1 MRKSPE
7 PLLRVDNLKTYFRTA
22 KGSDSRNPDEAGLAL
37 AVDGVSFEIQ
47 HNEIF
52 AIVGESGCGKS
63 VTALSISQLVPQPA
77 GFIAGGEIHY
87 KGREIT
93 RLPEVEK
100 RKIRGNEIAM
110 IFQEPMTSLN
120 PVFTVGNQILEAI
133 QQHQEIAGKAAKDAA
148 IEMLDLVGIPEPVR
162 RFEEYPHQL
171 SGGMRQRVMI
181 AIALSCRPGLL
192 IADEPTTALDVT
204 IQAQILELIKQL
216 QREFGMAVLL
226 ITHDLGVVSE
236 MADRVA
242 VMYAGKIVETSDW
255 KTLYH
260 NPHHPYTTKLLD
272 SLPSRQKRGDS
283 LQTIQGRVPQATQY
297 PDGCRFADR
306 CPQVMNDCETILP
319 PSIEIEAGHH
329 AACHLYNPGFN
340 RIDNAGSPP
349 ISPHQRGDIGG
360 AALTSVAP
368 STASQPNTT
377 DEPFIQMDNLRV
389 HFPIV
394 KGILRRTVGY
404 VYAVDGVSLTIPKG
418 KTLAL
423 VGESGCGKTTLGKAA
438 LRLGVPIQGKIRYDD
453 VDLVQLS
460 RSELHPYRRQ
470 LQIIFQ
476 DPYSSLNPRAMVGGT
491 IQEGMIAHGIGAN
504 RSEREARVREL
515 MQRVGLS
522 PDMVGRYPHE
532 FSGGQRQRIG
542 IARCLAVEPEFIVC
556 DEATSALDVSVQAQ
570 ILNLLKELQDDL
582 NLTYLF
588 ITHNLSVVEYLAD
601 EVAVMYLGRIVER
614 GTTEEIF
621 DQPKHPYTR
630 ALLSAVPKI
639 DPETGIEKIQLEG
652 DVPSPINPPRGCHFH
667 PRCPE
672 EMPHCSETYPDEIPF
687 TETHS
692 CRCYLYDMEDTNYS
706 KFKK

>member
-1 MRKSPE
+1 MEHPG

-22 KGSDSRNPDEAGLAL
+22 EGSDSGNPDASGLAR

-133 QQHQEIAGKAAKDAA
+133 QQHQKIGGKTAKDAA
-148 IEMLDLVGIPEPVR
+148 IEMLDLVGIPEPAR

-204 IQAQILELIKQL
+204 IQAQILELVKDL

-255 KTLYH
+255 KTLYDK
-260 NPHHPYTTKLLD
+260 PRHPYTTKLLD
-272 SLPSRQKRGDS
+272 SLPSRQKRGDT
-283 LQTIQGRVPQATQY
+283 LQTIQGRVPQATRY

-306 CPQVMNDCETILP
+306 CPQVMDGCDIVLP
-319 PSIEIEAGHH
+319 PLIEIDAEHH
-329 AACHLYNPGFN
+329 TACHLYNPDFN
-340 RIDNAGSPP
+340 RTDHTSET
-349 ISPHQRGDIGG
+349 
-360 AALTSVAP
+360 AAASTSATAAP
-368 STASQPNTT
+368 STPPKPDIT
-377 DEPFIQMDNLRV
+377 DQPFIQVDNLRV

-394 KGILRRTVGY
+394 KGILKRTVGY
-404 VYAVDGVSLTIPKG
+404 VYAVDGVNLTIPKG

-423 VGESGCGKTTLGKAA
+423 VGESGCGKTTLGKAV
-438 LRLGVPIQGKIRYDD
+438 LRLGVPIQGEIRYDE
-453 VDLVQLS
+453 VDLAQLS
-460 RSELHPYRRQ
+460 RSELHPYRRK

-476 DPYSSLNPRAMVGGT
+476 DPYSSLNPRAMIGQT
-491 IQEGMIAHGIGAN
+491 IQEGMITHDIGRN
-504 RSEREARVREL
+504 RADRENRVREL

-522 PDMVGRYPHE
+522 PDMVNRYPHE

-582 NLTYLF
+582 DLTYLF

-639 DPETGIEKIQLEG
+639 DPETGVEKIQLEG
-652 DVPSPINPPRGCHFH
+652 DVPSPINPPKGCHFH

-672 EMPHCSETYPDEIPF
+672 AMPHCSEAYPDEIAF
-687 TETHS
+687 TGTHS
-692 CRCYLYDMEDTNYS
+692 CRCYLYDVADTTEIE
-706 KFKK
+706 

>member
-1 MRKSPE
+1 MRKSCE

-22 KGSDSRNPDEAGLAL
+22 EGLAL

-100 RKIRGNEIAM
+100 RKIRGDEIAM

-148 IEMLDLVGIPEPVR
+148 IEMLDLVGIPEPAR

-181 AIALSCRPGLL
+181 AIALSCQPGLL

-242 VMYAGKIVETSDW
+242 VMYAGKIVETSNW
-255 KTLYH
+255 GTLYH
-260 NPHHPYTTKLLD
+260 NPRHPYTTKLLD
-272 SLPSRQKRGDS
+272 SLPLRQKRGDA

-306 CPQVMNDCETILP
+306 CPQLMNGCDAILP
-319 PSIEIEAGHH
+319 PLIEIEAGHH
-329 AACHLYNPGFN
+329 TACHLYNPDFN
-340 RIDNAGSPP
+340 PLD
-349 ISPHQRGDIGG
+349 D
-360 AALTSVAP
+360 AAKVASAPASTTVAP
-368 STASQPNTT
+368 STLPNP
-377 DEPFIQMDNLRV
+377 DMAGEPFIQVNNLRV

-394 KGILRRTVGY
+394 KGILKRTVGY
-404 VYAVDGVSLTIPKG
+404 VYAVDGVNLTIPKG

-423 VGESGCGKTTLGKAA
+423 VGESGCGKTTLGKAV
-438 LRLGVPIQGKIRYDD
+438 LRLGVPIQGEISYND
-453 VDLVQLS
+453 VDLAQLS
-460 RSELHPYRRQ
+460 RSELHPYRRK

-476 DPYSSLNPRAMVGGT
+476 DPYSSLNPRAMVGQT
-491 IQEGMIAHGIGAN
+491 IQEGMITHGIGAN
-504 RSEREARVREL
+504 RSEREDRVREL

-542 IARCLAVEPEFIVC
+542 IARCLAVDPEFIVC

-639 DPETGIEKIQLEG
+639 DPETGLEKIQLEG
-652 DVPSPINPPRGCHFH
+652 DVPSPINPPKGCHFH

-672 EMPHCSETYPDEIPF
+672 AMPHCSDAYPDEIAF
-687 TETHS
+687 TGTHS
-692 CRCYLYDMEDTNYS
+692 CRCYLFDAVPNTEIG
-706 KFKK
+706 

>member
-1 MRKSPE
+1 MKQPA

-22 KGSDSRNPDEAGLAL
+22 EAADSRNPDTSGLAR

-100 RKIRGNEIAM
+100 RKLRGDEIAM

-133 QQHQEIAGKAAKDAA
+133 QQHQKIGGNAAKNAA
-148 IEMLDLVGIPEPVR
+148 IEMLDLVGIPEPAR
-162 RFEEYPHQL
+162 RFDEYPHQL

-204 IQAQILELIKQL
+204 IQAQILDLIKSL

-255 KTLYH
+255 NTLYH
-260 NPHHPYTTKLLD
+260 NPRHPYTTKLLD
-272 SLPSRQKRGDS
+272 SLPSRQKRGDA
-283 LQTIQGRVPQATQY
+283 LQTIQGRVPQATRY

-306 CPQVMNDCETILP
+306 CPQVMDGCDTVFP
-319 PSIEIEAGHH
+319 PLIEIDAEHH
-329 AACHLYNPGFN
+329 TACHLYNPDFN
-340 RIDNAGSPP
+340 RTDRTAEVATSTPTTAVPFPIPEPDN
-349 ISPHQRGDIGG
+349 
-360 AALTSVAP
+360 
-368 STASQPNTT
+368 T
-377 DEPFIQMDNLRV
+377 DEPLIQVDSLRV

-394 KGILRRTVGY
+394 KGILKRTVGY

-423 VGESGCGKTTLGKAA
+423 VGESGCGKTTLGKAV
-438 LRLGVPIQGKIRYDD
+438 LRLGVPIQGEIRYDD
-453 VDLVQLS
+453 VDLAGLS
-460 RSELHPYRRQ
+460 RSELHPYRRK

-476 DPYSSLNPRAMVGGT
+476 DPYSSLNPRAMIGGA
-491 IQEGMIAHGIGAN
+491 IQEGMITHGIGAN
-504 RSEREARVREL
+504 RSEREDRVREL

-522 PDMVGRYPHE
+522 PDMVNRYPHE

-582 NLTYLF
+582 DLTYLF

-621 DQPKHPYTR
+621 DGPKHPYTR

-639 DPETGIEKIQLEG
+639 DPETGIEKIHLEG

-667 PRCPE
+667 PRCPDA
-672 EMPHCSETYPDEIPF
+672 MPHCSEAYPDEIAF

-692 CRCYLYDMEDTNYS
+692 CQCYLYDVEGTTEIE
-706 KFKK
+706 

>member
-1 MRKSPE
+1 MKRPD

-22 KGSDSRNPDEAGLAL
+22 EGSDSRNPDASGLAR

-63 VTALSISQLVPQPA
+63 VTALSISQLVPQPT

-93 RLPEVEK
+93 QLPEVEK

-133 QQHQEIAGKAAKDAA
+133 QQHQKIAGKAAKDAA
-148 IEMLDLVGIPEPVR
+148 IEMLDLVGIPEPAR

-204 IQAQILELIKQL
+204 IQAQILDLIKDL

-242 VMYAGKIVETSDW
+242 VMYAGKIVETGDW
-255 KTLYH
+255 NTLYH

-272 SLPSRQKRGDS
+272 SLPSRQKRGDT
-283 LQTIQGRVPQATQY
+283 LQTIHGRVPQATRY

-306 CPQVMNDCETILP
+306 CPQVMTGCDAILP
-319 PSIEIEAGHH
+319 PSIEIKAEHH
-329 AACHLYNPGFN
+329 TACHLYNPDFN
-340 RIDNAGSPP
+340 RSEDATEIAAAPTSAGVGPSIPP
-349 ISPHQRGDIGG
+349 KPDITG
-360 AALTSVAP
+360 
-368 STASQPNTT
+368 
-377 DEPFIQMDNLRV
+377 EPFIQVADLRV

-394 KGILRRTVGY
+394 KGILKRTVGY
-404 VYAVDGVSLTIPKG
+404 VYAVDGVNLAIPKG

-423 VGESGCGKTTLGKAA
+423 VGESGCGKTTLGKAV
-438 LRLGVPIQGKIRYDD
+438 LRLGVPIEGEIRYDD
-453 VDLVQLS
+453 INLAQLS
-460 RSELHPYRRQ
+460 RSELHPYRRK

-476 DPYSSLNPRAMVGGT
+476 DPYSSLNPRAMIGGA
-491 IQEGMIAHGIGAN
+491 IQEGMITHGIGAN

-522 PDMVGRYPHE
+522 PDMVHRYPHE

-582 NLTYLF
+582 DLTYLF

-630 ALLSAVPKI
+630 ALLSAVPKV

-652 DVPSPINPPRGCHFH
+652 DVPSPINPPKGCHFH

-672 EMPHCSETYPDEIPF
+672 AMPHCSEVYPDEIAF

-692 CRCYLYDMEDTNYS
+692 CRCYLYDAKRTTEME
-706 KFKK
+706 

>member
-1 MRKSPE
+1 MKHPA

-22 KGSDSRNPDEAGLAL
+22 EASDSRNSGTSGLAR

-133 QQHQEIAGKAAKDAA
+133 QQHQKIGGDAAKNAA
-148 IEMLDLVGIPEPVR
+148 IEMLDLVGIPEPAR
-162 RFEEYPHQL
+162 RFDEYPHQL

-204 IQAQILELIKQL
+204 IQAQILDLIKSL

-255 KTLYH
+255 NTLYH
-260 NPHHPYTTKLLD
+260 NPRHPYTTKLLD
-272 SLPSRQKRGDS
+272 SLPSRQKRGDA
-283 LQTIQGRVPQATQY
+283 LQTIQGRVPQATRY

-306 CPQVMNDCETILP
+306 CPQVMDGCDIVLP
-319 PSIEIEAGHH
+319 PLIEIDAKHH
-329 AACHLYNPGFN
+329 TACHLYNPDFN
-340 RIDNAGSPP
+340 RTDQMAEGATSIPTTTVPSPIP
-349 ISPHQRGDIGG
+349 EPDITG
-360 AALTSVAP
+360 
-368 STASQPNTT
+368 
-377 DEPFIQMDNLRV
+377 EPFIQVDSLRV

-394 KGILRRTVGY
+394 KGILKRTVGH

-423 VGESGCGKTTLGKAA
+423 VGESGCGKTTLGKAV
-438 LRLGVPIQGKIRYDD
+438 LRLGVPIQGEVRYDD
-453 VDLVQLS
+453 VDLAGLS
-460 RSELHPYRRQ
+460 RSELHPYRRK

-476 DPYSSLNPRAMVGGT
+476 DPYSSLNPRAMIGQT
-491 IQEGMIAHGIGAN
+491 IQEGMITHGIGEN
-504 RSEREARVREL
+504 RSEREDRVREL

-522 PDMVGRYPHE
+522 PDMVNRYPHE

-582 NLTYLF
+582 DLTYLF

-621 DQPKHPYTR
+621 DGPKHPYTR

-639 DPETGIEKIQLEG
+639 DPETGIAKIQLEG
-652 DVPSPINPPRGCHFH
+652 DVPSPINPPKGCHFH
-667 PRCPE
+667 PRCPDA
-672 EMPHCSETYPDEIPF
+672 MPHCSEAYPDEIAF

-692 CRCYLYDMEDTNYS
+692 CRCYLYDI
-706 KFKK
+706 

>member
-1 MRKSPE
+1 MRHSE

-22 KGSDSRNPDEAGLAL
+22 EGLAL

-77 GFIAGGEIHY
+77 GFIAGGEVYY

-100 RKIRGNEIAM
+100 QKIRGNEIAM

-120 PVFTVGNQILEAI
+120 PVFTVGDQILEAI
-133 QQHQEIAGKAAKDAA
+133 HQHQRIGGRAAKNAA
-148 IEMLDLVGIPEPVR
+148 VEMLNLVGIPEPAR
-162 RFEEYPHQL
+162 CFEEYPHQL

-181 AIALSCRPGLL
+181 AIALSCQPGLL

-226 ITHDLGVVSE
+226 ITHDLGIVSE

-242 VMYAGKIVETSDW
+242 IMYAGKIVETSDW
-255 KTLYH
+255 RTLYH

-272 SLPSRQKRGDS
+272 SLPSRQKRGDA
-283 LQTIQGRVPQATQY
+283 LQTIQGQIPQATRY

-306 CPQVMNDCETILP
+306 CPQVMNGCDAILP
-319 PSIEIEAGHH
+319 PSIEIATRHH
-329 AACHLYNPGFN
+329 TACHLYNPDFN
-340 RIDNAGSPP
+340 RSDDAARITATPASTTVAPTTPP
-349 ISPHQRGDIGG
+349 KFRFVENPRRCLDRGD
-360 AALTSVAP
+360 P
-368 STASQPNTT
+368 TT
-377 DEPFIQMDNLRV
+377 PGHNITGEPCIHVNNLRV

-394 KGILRRTVGY
+394 KGILKRTVGH
-404 VYAVDGVSLTIPKG
+404 VHAVAGINLAIPKG

-423 VGESGCGKTTLGKAA
+423 VGESGCGKTTLGKAI
-438 LRLGVPIQGKIRYDD
+438 LRLGVPIQGEIRYDD
-453 VDLVQLS
+453 IDLVQLS
-460 RSELHPYRRQ
+460 RSELHPYRRK

-476 DPYSSLNPRAMVGGT
+476 DPYASLNPRAMVGQT
-491 IQEGMIAHGIGAN
+491 IQEGMITHGIGAN
-504 RSEREARVREL
+504 RSEREDRVCKL

-522 PDMVGRYPHE
+522 PDMVSRYPHE

-570 ILNLLKELQDDL
+570 ILNLLMELQDDL

-630 ALLSAVPKI
+630 ALLSTVPKI

-652 DVPSPINPPRGCHFH
+652 DVPSPINPPKGCHFH

-672 EMPHCSETYPDEIPF
+672 TMPHCSEAYPDEVAF

-692 CRCYLYDMEDTNYS
+692 CRCYLYDANP
-706 KFKK
+706 KN

>member
-1 MRKSPE
+1 
-7 PLLRVDNLKTYFRTA
+7 
-22 KGSDSRNPDEAGLAL
+22 
-37 AVDGVSFEIQ
+37 
-47 HNEIF
+47 
-52 AIVGESGCGKS
+52 
-63 VTALSISQLVPQPA
+63 
-77 GFIAGGEIHY
+77 
-87 KGREIT
+87 
-93 RLPEVEK
+93 
-100 RKIRGNEIAM
+100 
-110 IFQEPMTSLN
+110 
-120 PVFTVGNQILEAI
+120 
-133 QQHQEIAGKAAKDAA
+133 
-148 IEMLDLVGIPEPVR
+148 
-162 RFEEYPHQL
+162 
-171 SGGMRQRVMI
+171 
-181 AIALSCRPGLL
+181 
-192 IADEPTTALDVT
+192 
-204 IQAQILELIKQL
+204 
-216 QREFGMAVLL
+216 
-226 ITHDLGVVSE
+226 
-236 MADRVA
+236 
-242 VMYAGKIVETSDW
+242 
-255 KTLYH
+255 
-260 NPHHPYTTKLLD
+260 
-272 SLPSRQKRGDS
+272 
-283 LQTIQGRVPQATQY
+283 
-297 PDGCRFADR
+297 
-306 CPQVMNDCETILP
+306 
-319 PSIEIEAGHH
+319 
-329 AACHLYNPGFN
+329 
-340 RIDNAGSPP
+340 
-349 ISPHQRGDIGG
+349 
-360 AALTSVAP
+360 
-368 STASQPNTT
+368 
-377 DEPFIQMDNLRV
+377 MDNLRV

-394 KGILRRTVGY
+394 KGILKRTVGY
-404 VYAVDGVSLTIPKG
+404 VYAVDGVTLTIPKG

-438 LRLGVPIQGKIRYDD
+438 LRLGVPIQGEIRYDD
-453 VDLVQLS
+453 VDLAQLS

-476 DPYSSLNPRAMVGGT
+476 DPYSSLNPRAMVGQT

-504 RSEREARVREL
+504 RSEREDRVREL

-522 PDMVGRYPHE
+522 PDMVSRYPHE

-672 EMPHCSETYPDEIPF
+672 AMPHCSEAYPDEIPF

-692 CRCYLYDMEDTNYS
+692 CRCYLYEARCETEVE
-706 KFKK
+706 

>member
-1 MRKSPE
+1 MKHPA

-22 KGSDSRNPDEAGLAL
+22 EAVDSRNPDTSGLAR

-87 KGREIT
+87 KGRETT

-100 RKIRGNEIAM
+100 RKLRGNEIAM

-133 QQHQEIAGKAAKDAA
+133 QQHQKIGGAAAKNAA
-148 IEMLDLVGIPEPVR
+148 IEMLDLVGIPEPAR
-162 RFEEYPHQL
+162 RFDEYPHQL

-204 IQAQILELIKQL
+204 IQAQILDLIKNL

-255 KTLYH
+255 STLYH
-260 NPHHPYTTKLLD
+260 NPRHPYTTKLLD
-272 SLPSRQKRGDS
+272 SLPSRQKRGDA
-283 LQTIQGRVPQATQY
+283 LQTIQGRVPQATRY

-306 CPQVMNDCETILP
+306 CPQVMVGCDTVLP
-319 PSIEIEAGHH
+319 PLIEIDANHYT
-329 AACHLYNPGFN
+329 ACHLYNPDFN
-340 RIDNAGSPP
+340 RTDQTAEVATSIP
-349 ISPHQRGDIGG
+349 IT
-360 AALTSVAP
+360 AAP
-368 STASQPNTT
+368 SPIPEPDNTG
-377 DEPFIQMDNLRV
+377 EPFVQVDSLRV

-394 KGILRRTVGY
+394 KGILKRTVGY

-418 KTLAL
+418 RTLAL
-423 VGESGCGKTTLGKAA
+423 VGESGCGKTTLGKAV
-438 LRLGVPIQGKIRYDD
+438 LRLGVPIQGEIRYDD
-453 VDLVQLS
+453 VDLAGLS
-460 RSELHPYRRQ
+460 RSELHPYRRK

-476 DPYSSLNPRAMVGGT
+476 DPYSSLNPRAMVGRT
-491 IQEGMIAHGIGAN
+491 IQEGMITHGIGEN
-504 RSEREARVREL
+504 RSEREDRVREL

-522 PDMVGRYPHE
+522 PDMVNRYPHE

-582 NLTYLF
+582 DLTYLF

-652 DVPSPINPPRGCHFH
+652 DVPSPINPPKGCHFH
-667 PRCPE
+667 PRCPDA
-672 EMPHCSETYPDEIPF
+672 MRPCSEAYPDEIAF

-692 CRCYLYDMEDTNYS
+692 CQCYLYDI
-706 KFKK
+706 

>member
-1 MRKSPE
+1 MSE

-22 KGSDSRNPDEAGLAL
+22 EGLAL

-47 HNEIF
+47 PNEIF

-133 QQHQEIAGKAAKDAA
+133 QQHQKIGGTAAKAAV
-148 IEMLDLVGIPEPVR
+148 IEMLDLVGIPEPAR

-204 IQAQILELIKQL
+204 IQAQILELIRQL

-242 VMYAGKIVETSDW
+242 VMYAGKIVETSNW
-255 KTLYH
+255 GTLYH
-260 NPHHPYTTKLLD
+260 DPHHPYTTKLLD
-272 SLPSRQKRGDS
+272 SLPSRQKRGDT
-283 LQTIQGRVPQATQY
+283 LQTIRGRVPQATQY

-306 CPQVMNDCETILP
+306 CPQVMNDCDTILP
-319 PSIEIEAGHH
+319 PSIEIESGHH
-329 AACHLYNPGFN
+329 TACHLYNPDFN
-340 RIDNAGSPP
+340 RSDDAVPPP
-349 ISPHQRGDIGG
+349 ISPRWRGDIGG
-360 AALTSVAP
+360 AVPTSTVVAP
-368 STASQPNTT
+368 SASPKPDLT
-377 DEPFIQMDNLRV
+377 DEPFIQVNNLRV

-394 KGILRRTVGY
+394 KGILKRTVGY
-404 VYAVDGVSLTIPKG
+404 VYAVDGVNLNIPKG

-438 LRLGVPIQGKIRYDD
+438 LRLGVPIQGEIRYND
-453 VDLVQLS
+453 VDLAQLS
-460 RSELHPYRRQ
+460 RSELHPYRRK

-476 DPYSSLNPRAMVGGT
+476 DPYSSLNPRTMVGGA
-491 IQEGMIAHGIGAN
+491 IQEGMITHGIGAN
-504 RSEREARVREL
+504 RSEREDRVREL

-522 PDMVGRYPHE
+522 PDMVNRYPHE

-652 DVPSPINPPRGCHFH
+652 DVPSPINPPKGCHFH

-672 EMPHCSETYPDEIPF
+672 AMPHCSEEYPEEVAF
-687 TETHS
+687 TGTHS
-692 CRCYLYDMEDTNYS
+692 CRCYLYDIEATD
-706 KFKK
+706 